1 MRGPCE
7 IINSLGL
14 PKAKG
19 VLQVGASSGQEVG
32 YFVERGI
39 SHGAFVEPLDG
50 PFSVLRERCAGHQD
64 FLPVQALCGSR
75 DGDTVDF
82 HLATNNGESSS
93 ILKPRRH
100 LTDYPFVGFHHVVK
114 MQTFTLDRILLAIAS
129 QRPDIVAAM
138 DLLFMDA
145 QGAELKILQGAN
157 AALHQVRYIYTEVGM
172 GGGYEGDVPLED
184 LIAFLKTYGF
194 RIADLETNPEGWGNA
209 LFVKRHFS

>member
-7 IINSLGL
+7 IINALGL
-14 PKAKG
+14 PKANG
-19 VLQVGASSGQEVG
+19 VLQVGASSGQEIE

-50 PFSVLRERCAGHQD
+50 PFSVLRARCAEHQG

-100 LTDYPFVGFHHVVK
+100 LTDYPFVGFHNVVK

-129 QRPDIVAAM
+129 QRPEIMAAL
-138 DLLFMDA
+138 DLLFMDT
-145 QGAELKILQGAN
+145 QGAELKVLQGAN
-157 AALHQVRYIYTEVGM
+157 AVLHHVRYIYTEVGV

-194 RIADLETNPEGWGNA
+194 RIVDLEMNREGWGNA